1 MRRTENRLKSKGIKA
16 KNFSNAHACKG
27 IKYERHYVARKYGDA
42 KRLPFSRGSW
52 VRYADWDWNPRVY
65 NCLYGFLRKQVGKA
79 GDVVFHHFS
88 KLISAT
94 TIVVSEAAEVPRTAI
109 SAVVMPSRL
118 GFVGTTISVPGASLL
133 LRARRPSF
141 ATEPFM

>member
-1 MRRTENRLKSKGIKA
+1 MRRTENRLKSKGIRA

-27 IKYERHYVARKYGDA
+27 IKYERHYVARKYGDV

-88 KLISAT
+88 KLGWKNSDAMYYYWRWM
-94 TIVVSEAAEVPRTAI
+94 VDDGLKPYMRDGWLYVSDD
-109 SAVVMPSRL
+109 
-118 GFVGTTISVPGASLL
+118 GLL
-133 LRARRPSF
+133 LCYEEDAYHQGNH
-141 ATEPFM
+141 ALAKKK